1 MKNLLLLFSF
11 ILLTS
16 CNQPAEKEVVNTVNP
31 VTSSETYKKYVAAY
45 NDYASCKMERPQLTN
60 DFMEKKITS
69 EEFTAALEKN
79 AKSCNIKKEIF
90 NKYYQLLEAEFEKT
104 AAVEH
109 KIMEE

>member
-1 MKNLLLLFSF
+1 MKNLILLICF
-11 ILLTS
+11 IVLTS
-16 CNQPAEKEVVNTVNP
+16 CSNTTEKKVANSNDP
-31 VTSSETYKKYVAAY
+31 VKSSETYKKYVAAY

-104 AAVEH
+104 AAAEH

>member
-1 MKNLLLLFSF
+1 MKNLILLLSF
-11 ILLTS
+11 TLLTS
-16 CNQPAEKEVVNTVNP
+16 CNQQSEKNVINSKDP
-31 VTSSETYKKYVAAY
+31 VLSSEVYKNYVAAY

-60 DFMEKKITS
+60 DFMEKKMTS

-104 AAVEH
+104 IAAKH
-109 KIMEE
+109 KIME